1 MNFEKRK
8 TPMLLKLT
16 PLGYPTVMVQSSHKL
31 YMHTHYRY
39 LLEHDKRSI
48 LASKSCIFFLS
59 IHYKPF
65 LTSADPSDASAE
77 QRGSLTQL

>member
-31 YMHTHYRY
+31 YMHTHYPWIASWDFWMIT
-39 LLEHDKRSI
+39 LDHHMAI
-48 LASKSCIFFLS
+48 LGL
-59 IHYKPF
+59 
-65 LTSADPSDASAE
+65 
-77 QRGSLTQL
+77 